1 MPGSTVAELV
11 RVTWEAVPWAIP
23 LVAASTVAAV
33 VVALVLQK
41 TRGAGAWLV
50 AALIVSGALVVAL
63 TLTPNAGIEDSSL
76 VDPRFDRGPW
86 GYLRQP
92 EYWLHLD
99 SRTLNVA
106 LFVPLG
112 FTLGLLARGAARWAV
127 LAFGLVLPWIVEG
140 LQAVLPFDR
149 DPQSIDLADNS
160 TGFVVGYVAGV
171 LVMGA
176 VAAARG
182 RASTS
187 AGDA

>member
-1 MPGSTVAELV
+1 MPGSTIAELV
-11 RVTWEAVPWAIP
+11 RVTWAAAPWAIP
-23 LVAASTVAAV
+23 LVAASSVAAV

-63 TLTPNAGIEDSSL
+63 TLTPNAGIEDSYF

-106 LFVPLG
+106 LFIPLG
-112 FTLGLLARGAARWAV
+112 LTLGLLARGAARWV
-127 LAFGLVLPWIVEG
+127 ILGLGLVLPWLVEG
-140 LQAVLPFDR
+140 LQAMLPFNR
-149 DPQSIDLADNS
+149 DSQAIDLADNT
-160 TGFVVGYVAGV
+160 TGFLIGFAWGLIIAMVSTRIHDRVASGP
-171 LVMGA
+171 
-176 VAAARG
+176 
-182 RASTS
+182 S
-187 AGDA
+187 A

>member
-1 MPGSTVAELV
+1 MPWSTLADLV
-11 RVTWEAVPWAIP
+11 DVTNEAVPWAIP
-23 LVAASTVAAV
+23 LVAASSVAAV

-63 TLTPNAGIEDSSL
+63 TLTPNAGIEESSF

-106 LFVPLG
+106 LFLPLG
-112 FTLGLLARGAARWAV
+112 LTLGLLARGAARWAI
-127 LAFGLVLPWIVEG
+127 LAFGFALPWIVEG

-149 DPQSIDLADNS
+149 DPQSIDLADNT
-160 TGFVVGYVAGV
+160 TGFLVGYLIGL
-171 LVMGA
+171 LV
-176 VAAARG
+176 VRIISVTRG
-182 RASTS
+182 RGPTTS
-187 AGDA
+187 SA